1 MKVTTLPPLKNCV
14 TRVTRVTK
22 IINQLKSL
30 VFFQV
35 TRSDSGPHTSCNAAS
50 ACNGH
55 RSTSTLL
62 VRTSDCAP
70 RWIDAPLSGRG
81 AA

>member
-1 MKVTTLPPLKNCV
+1 MKVTTLPPLKNRV

-22 IINQLKSL
+22 TLNHLKSL
-30 VFFQV
+30 IFFHA
-35 TRSDSGPHTSCNAAS
+35 TRSTLGPYTSCNAAS

-55 RSTSTLL
+55 WTTASLLARSP
-62 VRTSDCAP
+62 DCAP